1 MQEGNKRC
9 CLCSSQPYVGII
21 WWGDEEKLKR
31 VHLQE
36 NWEKLGLRGFHE
48 GISFFQRFSY
58 ASKSFLFF
66 FLSLKDRM
74 SCSPGWT
81 WAPYF
86 LYFLGE
92 GIMTYAIIPG
102 LTLLAIKP
110 VFSVSWF
117 SSLLAVLQGFLLS
130 MYNCIFIV
138 SVGNC
143 PTEMCCVFAY
153 DTSWSE
159 E

>member
-1 MQEGNKRC
+1 MSFKFIQEGNKRC

-81 WAPYF
+81 WATQPHVHFTHTGATGVCSHGWTMPACYF
-86 LYFLGE
+86 
-92 GIMTYAIIPG
+92 TW
-102 LTLLAIKP
+102 LTELHPSA
-110 VFSVSWF
+110 
-117 SSLLAVLQGFLLS
+117 SLLG
-130 MYNCIFIV
+130 MI
-138 SVGNC
+138 
-143 PTEMCCVFAY
+143 
-153 DTSWSE
+153 SWGSSQYLIWGCSTVN
-159 E
+159 